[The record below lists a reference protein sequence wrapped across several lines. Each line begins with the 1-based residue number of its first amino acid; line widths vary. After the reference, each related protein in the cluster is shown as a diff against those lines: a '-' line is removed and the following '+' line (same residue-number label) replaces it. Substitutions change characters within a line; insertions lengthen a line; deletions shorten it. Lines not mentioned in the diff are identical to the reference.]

1 MARATAH
8 LEVTVNDKQL
18 VDHAATL
25 KQTRDTWDS
34 LIKAAKDF
42 SGAYTQD
49 MGKGFADLGKGLA
62 AFNRVDAANIS
73 AVFQGLQ
80 EAAKADLS
88 KFVKSTE
95 GFLKHL
101 EPLTAGTYNWA
112 NQLARVFGYIK
123 SLDERLDSL
132 GIQQQK
138 TVELSNQFE
147 GELKQITDAMKAQA
161 DTMKGL
167 VQSYAGLNT
176 SLQNAVQAQNKLGQ
190 QQEDTTQKTSKQKK
204 ELGSAKDVFTTLER
218 AYIRHSTAFFI
229 AGQQIESAIE
239 GLRAAAQELDL
250 DRVLAKS
257 VEGWGRIREATQKST
272 KGMVSD
278 IQILKSGALMS
289 SFKIPVDNLA
299 QNMEMLQKLAV
310 RTGQPIQYMMDSFA
324 RGVSR
329 LSPAILDNLGLQ
341 IKLSEAYDKFAKSQ
355 GISVDAMDA
364 ELKKRAVLNEVLAQG
379 NELVKDVDPYSSL
392 QGRLDRA
399 SAAYENYTN
408 QVKGALLQAA
418 FAITLTEEQALGKAA
433 DIMAIRMKEIEKYG
447 RVVSDVAKN
456 ALIAVNMDAQTA
468 IEEYA
473 ALQNVASLDFI
484 FSSEKGAAEA
494 RKKELLNF
502 GLIVDLNKITEEQ
515 QKQRL
520 QALEKEKDLRQ
531 RYNELLNRQAELQ
544 EKIRDTNPYLKGML
558 SLTQE
563 ELAGLKAGIQI
574 FENLRLAIE
583 KARASSKDDKTPLG
597 ITLQEINKDKAEQLE
612 RIRLNFVDI
621 AEAVAKA
628 GGNVSAIT
636 TVADTLLNIS
646 LLRFHEEN
654 KKAAQERLAEHQK
667 KNAEGLAEL
676 AIAEKLYSQSN
687 MIVDEDKTRLSLAFE
702 LEKKQKDLADAQKL
716 YLDMDEKANL
726 RGAEGAEY
734 SATQVLNQAK
744 KLRGLAEEVAKLQE
758 RAALDE
764 RVNSLLKDQSF
775 WTDQMKRDE
784 AARLSGG
791 KTREQIQMRMVV
803 LQKELNDDLRKQ
815 RDIELGIVDSTAAQL
830 KNRISLWGFAA
841 TFLNKFVTGPAAV
854 EQRKK
859 ELDDLSKAL
868 GLMGSGGG
876 GGKKEKEEKGW
887 LPTKNKID
895 KAKVDID
902 TYFQGIE
909 ESFGNTLR
917 VIGSE
922 VTLTTKWF
930 GDTLSDIQTS
940 VKDYEKFV
948 FGAPEGNIFFGEGSP
963 KQALEDNQAQ
973 LDLLDAYV
981 AKYKDGTW
989 STALL
994 EKRNEIEEM
1003 NKVLRQQIEYWQQLA
1018 TDIRDFGSAT
1028 DWAFKNAKGLIS
1040 EQVLGSI
1047 SQLTNNLGA
1056 LADTFDKA
1064 LGGEANSYDLMG
1076 AGLNVIRGFTGEYI
1090 KDMKQR
1096 AKVEMLM
1103 NGAMSFA
1110 AMAMGNVPKAISH
1123 ATAATMFGLVAG
1135 GAIRLPGQASGQD
1148 QKQSTQAGP
1157 LHIHLY
1163 SEMAM
1168 TDAER
1173 GYLIDRAVQQAAAEG
1188 RV

>member
-34 LIKAAKDF
+34 LVKAAKDF

-112 NQLARVFGYIK
+112 NQLGRVFGYIK

-138 TVELSNQFE
+138 TVQLSNQFE
-147 GELKQITDAMKAQA
+147 GELKQITDAMKLQA

-176 SLQNAVQAQNKLGQ
+176 SLQNALQAQNKLGQ
-190 QQEDTTQKTSKQKK
+190 QQEETTEKTSKQKK
-204 ELGSAKDVFTTLER
+204 ELGSAKDVFTTMER

-239 GLRAAAQELDL
+239 GLRTAAQEIDL
-250 DRVLAKS
+250 DKVLARS
-257 VEGWGRIREATQKST
+257 VEGWGQIREATQKST

-278 IQILKSGALMS
+278 LQILKSGALMS

-341 IKLSEAYDKFAKSQ
+341 IKLSEAYDKFAKKQ
-355 GISVDAMDA
+355 GISVDKMDA
-364 ELKKRAVLNEVLAQG
+364 ELKKRAVLNEVLSQG

-399 SAAYENYTN
+399 SAAYENYTSR
-408 QVKGALLQAA
+408 VKGALLEAA
-418 FAITLTEEQALGKAA
+418 FAITMTEEFALGKMA
-433 DIMAIRMKEIEKYG
+433 DIMAIRQKEFEKYG
-447 RVVSDVAKN
+447 RVVSDTAKN
-456 ALIAVNMDAQTA
+456 ALLAINIDAQSA
-468 IEEYA
+468 VEEFA
-473 ALQNVASLDFI
+473 ALQSVATLDFL
-484 FSSEKGAAEA
+484 FRTEAGAAAA
-494 RKKELLNF
+494 RKEQLLDL
-502 GLIVDLNKITEEQ
+502 GLIVDVNKLTREQ
-515 QKQRL
+515 EKERL
-520 QALEKEKDLRQ
+520 QALEKERGLRQ
-531 RYNELLNRQAELQ
+531 RYNEILNRREEL
-544 EKIRDTNPYLKGML
+544 EKILYDNFTRRN
-558 SLTQE
+558 E
-563 ELAGLKAGIQI
+563 KALEGIKTSI
-574 FENLRLAIE
+574 TSFEALRLAIE
-583 KARASSKDDKTPLG
+583 KAGASGKGDKTPLG

-612 RIRLNFVDI
+612 RIRLNFVEI
-621 AEAVAKA
+621 ANQVAKV
-628 GGNVSAIT
+628 GGNVGAVT
-636 TVADTLLNIS
+636 TIADTLLNIS
-646 LLRFHEEN
+646 LARFHEEN
-654 KKAAQERLAEHQK
+654 KKAAQERLVAHQK
-667 KNAEGLAEL
+667 QNAQGFAEL

-687 MIVDEDKTRLSLAFE
+687 MIVDEDRTRLSLAFE
-702 LEKKQKDLADAQKL
+702 LEKKQKELADAQKL
-716 YLDMDEKANL
+716 YLDMDEKASL

-744 KLRGLAEEVAKLQE
+744 KLKGLADEVAKIQE

-764 RVNSLLKDQSF
+764 RVNALLKDQSF

-803 LQKELNDDLRKQ
+803 LQKELNDDLREERNIQLDLTNSIKQ
-815 RDIELGIVDSTAAQL
+815 RMEAMFTIFGVSFMTGTTDLAERKKRIQLLKEEMDQL
-830 KNRISLWGFAA
+830 K
-841 TFLNKFVTGPAAV
+841 
-854 EQRKK
+854 
-859 ELDDLSKAL
+859 KAYD
-868 GLMGSGGG
+868 LMGSGGG
-876 GGKKEKEEKGW
+876 GDAEKKLDEMYKNPMWDEILTEDKLRQAARERAADAIAGSQKATTERLTRQEELAKLEIEILNNRRDLRIQDELFKSDAKDAKGT
-887 LPTKNKID
+887 LADNIKLL
-895 KAKVDID
+895 
-902 TYFQGIE
+902 E
-909 ESFGNTLR
+909 TLR
-917 VIGSE
+917 TYQE
-922 VTLTTKWF
+922 
-930 GDTLSDIQTS
+930 
-940 VKDYEKFV
+940 
-948 FGAPEGNIFFGEGSP
+948 
-963 KQALEDNQAQ
+963 
-973 LDLLDAYV
+973 
-981 AKYKDGTW
+981 KYKDVMTF
-989 STALL
+989 
-994 EKRNEIEEM
+994 EEAM
-1003 NKVLRQQIEYWQQLA
+1003 YIRGFITGIQDSNKVLMEH
-1018 TDIRDFGSAT
+1018 IRLWEQVIQGLRDYGTAA
-1028 DWAFKNAKGLIS
+1028 DWAMKYAKGIIS
-1040 EQVLGSI
+1040 DTEIKVIGD
-1047 SQLTNNLGA
+1047 LTANLGG
-1056 LADTFDKA
+1056 LASTMEKA
-1064 LGGEANSYDLMG
+1064 LGGTADSYDLMG

-1110 AMAMGNVPKAISH
+1110 AIAMGNVPKAISH